1 MTCSLP
7 CPQGP
12 TKPLRRVIKG
22 YVVSPGGR
30 QREGHPCPSS
40 APSLTPLFPH
50 LPSGF
55 PGPQGVPGHTPI
67 SEAIQ
72 APPGVLGLPGIDG
85 IPGLAGDPGPQG
97 SVGPQGKNDTRKG
110 EVLGS

>member
-1 MTCSLP
+1 MT
-7 CPQGP
+7 
-12 TKPLRRVIKG
+12 
-22 YVVSPGGR
+22 GR
-30 QREGHPCPSS
+30 QREGRPCSPST
-40 APSLTPLFPH
+40 PSLTLLFHH

-72 APPGVLGLPGIDG
+72 APPGPLGLPGIDG

-97 SVGPQGKNDTRKG
+97 SVGLQGKNALEKG
-110 EVLGS
+110 DFWGAERPRLRS